1 MLTDRWR
8 RVKTRCS
15 HAFVLMLLQALRRD
29 DRQAGRGGTGRLEG
43 KQTAIGAVRQAVS
56 PGILQEISKLSEEGD
71 K

>member
-1 MLTDRWR
+1 MT
-8 RVKTRCS
+8 
-15 HAFVLMLLQALRRD
+15 
-29 DRQAGRGGTGRLEG
+29 DRQAGTGRLEG